1 MSFAFLV
8 LLLLALVNGYAAPSR
23 RNKRLHYL
31 SSEEELRLSLDVQ
44 TSQMKLLRLELEKIM
59 IEVASLKTF
68 MADIFLLTSEST
80 HNSSEPA
87 THTSSEPATHTS
99 SEYM

>member
-23 RNKRLHYL
+23 SRNERLHYL

-44 TSQMKLLRLELEKIM
+44 TSQMKLLRLEIEKIM
-59 IEVASLKTF
+59 IEIASLKTF
-68 MADIFLLTSEST
+68 MAEIFLLTSEST

-87 THTSSEPATHTS
+87 THTSSE
-99 SEYM
+99 YM